1 MSTSRLFEPGRAA
14 GLLRL
19 RAFLPSAGRAYA
31 DRRNSDYGP
40 DRRDNV
46 SVLSPYLRHRLVT
59 EAEVLEAVLDRHS
72 PASAEKF
79 IQEVLWRAYFKGHLE
94 TRPEIWRRYRAA
106 LAGQVAA
113 LDGKGGFRKAYEAA
127 ISGRT
132 GIDAFDAW
140 VSELEETGY
149 LHNHARMWFASI
161 WIFTLR
167 LPWELGADFMIR
179 HLLDGDPA
187 SNTSS
192 WRWVGGLHT
201 RGKTYLARPD
211 NIAGFTGGRFS
222 PRGLAK
228 EAIALDE
235 PPLPAARPPRA
246 PLSGPGTG
254 KTGLLLTE
262 EDLHPESLGL
272 EGMNLM
278 AVAGAHAVD
287 GRSPLPVAE
296 AVQAFTEAALT
307 DGLDRAA
314 RYWGVEAGQLPSLT
328 AIALGDWARRQ
339 GLSRIVTAYA
349 PLGPVAEALAEAA
362 PVLAREGITLVELRR
377 AYDEACWPHA
387 TRGFFALKEKIPSI
401 FETLGLGAGASAQ
414 GELFS
419 AAGGPSGGLAHAA
432 GAPVRPAEERPPWR
446 GG

>member
-1 MSTSRLFEPGRAA
+1 MTDSRHFEPGRAA

-19 RAFLPSAGRAYA
+19 QTFLPSAGRDYA
-31 DRRNSDYGP
+31 NRRNSDFGP

-59 EAEVLEAVLDRHS
+59 EAEVLEAVLARHS

-94 TRPEIWRRYRAA
+94 TRPEIWPRYREA
-106 LAGQVAA
+106 LSGQVAA
-113 LDGKGGFRKAYEAA
+113 LGEKGGFRKAYEAA
-127 ISGRT
+127 LAGRT

-187 SNTSS
+187 SNTCS

-228 EAIALDE
+228 EAPPLDE

-246 PLSGPGTG
+246 PLSGPAEGV
-254 KTGLLLTE
+254 TGLLLTE

-272 EGMNLM
+272 DRPGIR
-278 AVAGAHAVD
+278 AIAGASAVD
-287 GRSPLPVAE
+287 GRSPLPVAD

-314 RYWGVEAGQLPSLT
+314 RHWAVEATRLPSLT
-328 AIALGDWARRQ
+328 AVALGDWARRQ

-349 PLGPVAEALAEAA
+349 PVGPVAEALAEAA
-362 PVLAREGITLVELRR
+362 PVLARQGIALVEARR
-377 AYDEACWPHA
+377 PYDEACWPHA
-387 TRGFFALKEKIPSI
+387 TRGFFALKEKIPRI
-401 FETLGLGAGASAQ
+401 FETLGLQAGASGQ
-414 GELFS
+414 GDLFETGS
-419 AAGGPSGGLAHAA
+419 SPAGGFDRFA
-432 GAPVRPAEERPPWR
+432 GSAGQA
-446 GG
+446 G

>member
-1 MSTSRLFEPGRAA
+1 MTDSRHFEPGRAA

-19 RAFLPSAGRAYA
+19 RAFLPAAGRDYA
-31 DRRNSDYGP
+31 ARRNSDYGP

-59 EAEVLEAVLDRHS
+59 EQEVLESVLARHS

-79 IQEVLWRAYFKGHLE
+79 IQEVFWRAYFKGHLE
-94 TRPEIWRRYRAA
+94 TRPAIWRRYREA

-113 LDGKGGFRKAYEAA
+113 LGEKGGFRKAYQAA
-127 ISGRT
+127 LAGRT

-140 VSELEETGY
+140 IAELEETGY

-167 LPWELGADFMIR
+167 LPWELGADYMIR

-187 SNTSS
+187 SNTCS

-201 RGKTYLARPD
+201 KGKTYLARPD

-228 EAIALDE
+228 EAPALEE
-235 PPLPAARPPRA
+235 PPLPAAQRLRLPM
-246 PLSGPGTG
+246 SGPPDGPL
-254 KTGLLLTE
+254 GLLLTE

-272 EGMNLM
+272 DRAGIR
-278 AVAGAHAVD
+278 AVAGASAVD

-296 AVQAFTEAALT
+296 AVQAFTEAALG

-314 RYWGVEAGQLPSLT
+314 RHWGVEAVRLPSLT
-328 AIALGDWARRQ
+328 AIALGDWARRH

-349 PLGPVAEALAEAA
+349 PVGPVAEVLAEAA
-362 PVLAREGITLVELRR
+362 PVLARQGIALIEIRR

-387 TRGFFALKEKIPSI
+387 TRGFFALKEKIPSLS
-401 FETLGLGAGASAQ
+401 EQLGLGAGAFDQ
-414 GELFS
+414 GDLFD
-419 AAGGPSGGLAHAA
+419 SGS
-432 GAPVRPAEERPPWR
+432 GAPGGFVRTTEGA
-446 GG
+446 GQAG